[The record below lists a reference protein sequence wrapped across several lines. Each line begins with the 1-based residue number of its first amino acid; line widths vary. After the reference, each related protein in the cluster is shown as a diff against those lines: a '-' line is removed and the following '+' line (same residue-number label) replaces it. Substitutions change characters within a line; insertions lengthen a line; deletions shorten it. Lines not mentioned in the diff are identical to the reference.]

1 MGTIKLLDC
10 TLRDG
15 GYLNDWEFGYDEII
29 TVFERLVSAGIDII
43 EIGFLDERRNYDS
56 NRSILPDVA
65 SVNTTFEGID
75 KRDAMVVAMID
86 YGTCSIDKV
95 IPQKDSYLDGIRV
108 IFKKHI
114 MNEALDFCSQLK
126 ELGYN
131 VFVQAVSITSY
142 DDKEFATLLQR
153 VNEVVPYAFSIVDT
167 YGLLHK
173 NQLIHYFEMANQKLK
188 KEISLGYHSHNNFQ
202 LGYANC
208 IELTEKNIER
218 NLLLDGSLYGMG
230 KGAGNTPIELLAMYM
245 RENYGKQYHISQLL
259 EAIDVTILDCYRETP
274 WGYGFKFFLSAS
286 NDCHPNYV
294 AALMEKKKLSVKSIN
309 EILKTIPNEKK
320 LLYDG
325 DFIETLYD
333 KYQTIDCDDN
343 NDLIQLTKEWH
354 NQNILLIGP
363 GKRSEET
370 DKIKTYIKENEAV
383 SVSVNFIPEHI
394 VTNYVFMSNAK
405 RYVKLA
411 GKLSEEMRTRGTVKT
426 IATSNVTRAQGR
438 FDYVLAYGSL
448 LDEEA
453 LVKDNPLLMM
463 LKLCKLSKVKSI
475 ALAGFDGYEESAKE
489 NYVNPNMEYEFS
501 REKANVLNEDAADG
515 IRRLELSEQLK
526 FVTES
531 LYERLLK
538 KV

>member
-43 EIGFLDERRNYDS
+43 EVGFLDERRTYDR

-65 SVNTTFEGID
+65 SVNKTFAGID
-75 KRDAMVVAMID
+75 KKNVMVVGMID
-86 YGTCSIDKV
+86 YGTCAIDKV
-95 IPQKDSYLDGIRV
+95 IPKDDSFLDGIRV

-126 ELGYN
+126 SLGYS

-142 DDKEFATLLQR
+142 NDEEFGKLLQR
-153 VNEVVPYAFSIVDT
+153 VNEVGPYAFSIVDT

-173 NQLIHYFEMANQKLK
+173 NQLIHYFEMADRELK
-188 KEISLGYHSHNNFQ
+188 KEIALGYHSHNNFQ

-208 IELTEKNIER
+208 IELTEKNIFRE
-218 NLLLDGSLYGMG
+218 LLLDGSLYGMG
-230 KGAGNTPIELLAMYM
+230 KGAGNTPIELLAMYL
-245 RENYGKQYHISQLL
+245 RENRNGKYHISQLL
-259 EAIDVTILDCYRETP
+259 EAIDVTILDCYRDTP
-274 WGYGFKFFLSAS
+274 WGYGFKFFVSAS

-309 EILKTIPNEKK
+309 EILENIPREKK
-320 LLYDG
+320 LLFDNKL
-325 DFIETLYD
+325 IEELYEQ
-333 KYQTIDCDDN
+333 YQTIDCDDDK
-343 NDLIQLTKEWH
+343 DLKHLVQSWKEK
-354 NQNILLIGP
+354 NILLIGP
-363 GKRSEET
+363 GKKSEEVR
-370 DKIKTYIKENEAV
+370 KITAYQKEKETV
-383 SVSVNFIPEHI
+383 TVSVNFIPEHI
-394 VTNYVFMSNAK
+394 NVDYVFMSNAK

-411 GKLSEEMRTRGTVKT
+411 GKLSEEIRRQGTVQT

-438 FDYVLAYGSL
+438 FDYVLAYGSF
-448 LDEEA
+448 LDEDA

-463 LKLCKLSKVKSI
+463 IKLCKLANVNSI
-475 ALAGFDGYEESAKE
+475 GLAGFDGYEESGVE

-501 REKANVLNEDAADG
+501 KEKAKVLNDDAAKG
-515 IRRLELSEQLK
+515 IQRLDVSCPLV

-531 LYERLLK
+531 LYERLLR
-538 KV
+538 

>member
-75 KRDAMVVAMID
+75 KRDAMVVGMID

-538 KV
+538 KI

>member
-75 KRDAMVVAMID
+75 KRDAMVVGMID

-370 DKIKTYIKENEAV
+370 GKIKTYIKENEAV